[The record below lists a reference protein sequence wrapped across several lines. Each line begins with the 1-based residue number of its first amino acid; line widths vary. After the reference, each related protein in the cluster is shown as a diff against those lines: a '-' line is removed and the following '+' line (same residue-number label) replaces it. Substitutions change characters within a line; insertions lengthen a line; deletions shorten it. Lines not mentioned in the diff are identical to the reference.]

1 MWICDVTY
9 ERNQPRALN
18 TNGTPLDP
26 SDDSGRFVG
35 IPNPLNG
42 GKWDNLPAQRA
53 FWYQI
58 VKVSPAVDDPRIAG
72 YRSVVV
78 QVNSALRARTPLNTS
93 DGSPYVVNAAL
104 IAPHVVNV
112 VPRTIVVH

>member
-1 MWICDVTY
+1 MQKI
-9 ERNQPRALN
+9 RAPRQ
-18 TNGTPLDP
+18 
-26 SDDSGRFVG
+26 SDR
-35 IPNPLNG
+35 LLE
-42 GKWDNLPAQRA
+42 LPAQRA